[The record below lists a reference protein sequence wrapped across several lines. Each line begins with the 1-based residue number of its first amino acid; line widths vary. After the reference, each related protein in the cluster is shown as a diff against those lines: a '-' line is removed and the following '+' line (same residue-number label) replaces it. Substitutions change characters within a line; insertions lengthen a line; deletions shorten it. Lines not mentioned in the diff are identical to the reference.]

1 MRREKHKRK
10 LVYTREDFLNKKH
23 DEDTWAYGDGEGIG
37 ARAVDDQRSSSD
49 KNVGEYNE
57 RQQGIPSVN
66 TAKIEEKSTKTSVSV
81 YNLYGSNALH
91 SSNCSIDHNPAMQKQ
106 SRGFVGKNISWHEEK
121 ETVGT
126 LEETIKYSERPRNS
140 NPKV

>member
-1 MRREKHKRK
+1 M
-10 LVYTREDFLNKKH
+10 
-23 DEDTWAYGDGEGIG
+23 
-37 ARAVDDQRSSSD
+37 DDQRSSSD

-81 YNLYGSNALH
+81 YNLYGNNALH

-106 SRGFVGKNISWHEEK
+106 SRGFVGKNIS
-121 ETVGT
+121 
-126 LEETIKYSERPRNS
+126 
-140 NPKV
+140 